1 MTTITVRTETKT
13 PEQLA
18 AGAAKVETP
27 EEFMRMPEEYR
38 QLVIRQLS
46 KHTEGEL
53 SGADDY
59 TQIFYPMAPN
69 TYEKAVCCDRA
80 KEELDHFDRGAAVLR
95 DIGVDLSYLV
105 GTKLEDRNLY
115 ATEGVKEI
123 HTWIERGL
131 FSFIGEDA
139 VMHHLI
145 EMRDSSYK
153 PLGDMLESV
162 IKDEKIHIA
171 HGYRIIREICGTEEG
186 RHEVQQSL
194 LRMWPATLDL
204 FGRSDSRSSA
214 MYLAWGLRQLSNDAA
229 RQRFIAHAKA
239 RLGSLG
245 LHTPDD
251 NVNRKFV

>member
-1 MTTITVRTETKT
+1 MITITVRTETKT

-18 AGAAKVETP
+18 ARAAQVETP
-27 EEFMRMPEEYR
+27 EEFMQMPEEYR

-59 TQIFYPMAPN
+59 TQLFYPMAPN

-123 HTWIERGL
+123 KSWIERGL

-139 VMHHLI
+139 VMYHLL
-145 EMRDSSYK
+145 EMRNSSYK

-162 IKDEKIHIA
+162 IKDEKVHIA
-171 HGYRIIREICGTEEG
+171 HGYRIIREICGTDEG
-186 RHEVQQSL
+186 RHAVQDSL
-194 LRMWPATLDL
+194 ERMWPATLDL
-204 FGRSDSRSSA
+204 FGRAGSPTSA
-214 MYLAWGLRQLSNDAA
+214 FYLKWGLRELSNEDA
-229 RQRFIAHAKA
+229 RQRFITHAKA
-239 RLGSLG
+239 RLDALG

-251 NVNRKFV
+251 LENRKFV

>member
-1 MTTITVRTETKT
+1 MNTIIVRSSSK
-13 PEQLA
+13 PPAALA
-18 AGAAKVETP
+18 SRSAKVETP
-27 EEFMRMPEEYR
+27 EEFMEMPEEYR

-59 TQIFYPMAPN
+59 TLIFYPLAPN

-95 DIGVDLSYLV
+95 DIGVDLSYLL

-123 HTWIERGL
+123 NDWIERGL

-139 VMHHLI
+139 VMHHLV
-145 EMRDSSYK
+145 EMRNSSYK

-162 IKDEKIHIA
+162 IKDEKVHIA
-171 HGYRIIREICGTEEG
+171 HGYRIIREICQTESG
-186 RHEVQQSL
+186 RMAVQRSL
-194 LRMWPATLDL
+194 ERMWPATLDL
-204 FGRSDSRSSA
+204 FGRSDSHSSTL
-214 MYLAWGLRQLSNDAA
+214 YLKWGLRELSNEQA
-229 RQRFIAHAKA
+229 RQRFVAHASV
-239 RLGSLG
+239 RLGALG
-245 LHTPDD
+245 LTPPDD
-251 NVNRKFV
+251 RTNRKFL

>member
-1 MTTITVRTETKT
+1 MTTIVRKDPKT
-13 PEQLA
+13 PQQLA

-27 EEFMRMPEEYR
+27 AEFMDMPQEYR
-38 QLVIRQLS
+38 DLVIRQLS

-59 TQIFYPMAPN
+59 TLIFYPMAPN

-80 KEELDHFDRGAAVLR
+80 KEELDHFDRGAAVLA

-123 HTWIERGL
+123 DSWIERGL

-139 VMHHLI
+139 VMHHLV
-145 EMRDSSYK
+145 EMRQSSYR

-162 IKDEKIHIA
+162 IKDEKVHIA
-171 HGYRIIREICGTEEG
+171 HGFRIIRQLCETEHG
-186 RHEVQQSL
+186 RQEVQASL
-194 LRMWPATLDL
+194 ARMWPATLDL
-204 FGRSDSRSSA
+204 FGRSDSKTSGL
-214 MYLAWGLRQLSNDAA
+214 YLKWGLRTHSNEAA
-229 RQRFIAHAKA
+229 RQRFIEHARG
-239 RLGSLG
+239 RLGALG
-245 LHTPDD
+245 LTTPDD
-251 NVNRKFV
+251 HANRKFV